1 MLDWCGTRSPA
12 ATRCGCRSDTPCPRP
27 LPEHLGR
34 ITRAIAHFCTLF
46 ADRKIADSPRDGLLG
61 GSNGERLTPGDAPA
75 PGFSR
80 MRACL
85 ALIRRLRNPHFL
97 AEVRKPGL
105 NSQFNDRQIS
115 RALEHA
121 HFLPDGTPVFEQM
134 WGSSRQLGVK
144 HEDYS
149 GLAVWIALDAL
160 GHLFPDD
167 MDTAL
172 SPGCAPSAPPSRRNS
187 RTPTGYPRRVAV
199 CGQIGPDPG
208 HAARGAGQ
216 NEHPG
221 ARRLRR
227 HPRTAA
233 PAGCVPESRDERP
246 GRYPWRG
253 GLLPGVGSRL
263 PATCARAIWRRPDP
277 HLRPAVRRS
286 GNPATLRRWQDNRER
301 VFARNGRTAGRIWS
315 C

>member
-1 MLDWCGTRSPA
+1 
-12 ATRCGCRSDTPCPRP
+12 
-27 LPEHLGR
+27 
-34 ITRAIAHFCTLF
+34 
-46 ADRKIADSPRDGLLG
+46 
-61 GSNGERLTPGDAPA
+61 
-75 PGFSR
+75 

-172 SPGCAPSAPPSRRNS
+172 SPGLRAECAAIAAQFANAYRLSPTRRCMRAN
-187 RTPTGYPRRVAV
+187 RTGPWPR
-199 CGQIGPDPG
+199 C
-208 HAARGAGQ
+208 
-216 NEHPG
+216 
-221 ARRLRR
+221 ARRW
-227 HPRTAA
+227 
-233 PAGCVPESRDERP
+233 PE
-246 GRYPWRG
+246 
-253 GLLPGVGSRL
+253 
-263 PATCARAIWRRPDP
+263 
-277 HLRPAVRRS
+277 
-286 GNPATLRRWQDNRER
+286 
-301 VFARNGRTAGRIWS
+301 
-315 C
+315 

>member
-1 MLDWCGTRSPA
+1 
-12 ATRCGCRSDTPCPRP
+12 
-27 LPEHLGR
+27 
-34 ITRAIAHFCTLF
+34 
-46 ADRKIADSPRDGLLG
+46 
-61 GSNGERLTPGDAPA
+61 
-75 PGFSR
+75 

-172 SPGCAPSAPPSRRNS
+172 SPGCARVRR
-187 RTPTGYPRRVAV
+187 
-199 CGQIGPDPG
+199 
-208 HAARGAGQ
+208 HRGAFANAYRLSPTRRCMRANRTG
-216 NEHPG
+216 PWPRC
-221 ARRLRR
+221 ARRW
-227 HPRTAA
+227 
-233 PAGCVPESRDERP
+233 PE
-246 GRYPWRG
+246 
-253 GLLPGVGSRL
+253 
-263 PATCARAIWRRPDP
+263 
-277 HLRPAVRRS
+277 
-286 GNPATLRRWQDNRER
+286 
-301 VFARNGRTAGRIWS
+301 
-315 C
+315 

>member
-27 LPEHLGR
+27 LPHEHLGR

-172 SPGCAPSAPPSRRNS
+172 SRAA
-187 RTPTGYPRRVAV
+187 RRVRR
-199 CGQIGPDPG
+199 
-208 HAARGAGQ
+208 HRGAIRARLSPTRRCMRANRTG
-216 NEHPG
+216 PWPRC
-221 ARRLRR
+221 ARRW
-227 HPRTAA
+227 
-233 PAGCVPESRDERP
+233 PE
-246 GRYPWRG
+246 
-253 GLLPGVGSRL
+253 
-263 PATCARAIWRRPDP
+263 
-277 HLRPAVRRS
+277 
-286 GNPATLRRWQDNRER
+286 
-301 VFARNGRTAGRIWS
+301 
-315 C
+315 